1 MWHSLARNALANVGG
16 TLVGLVVGFVTMP
29 LVVHH
34 LGPAQ
39 FGLWVLATGIVGYVG
54 VLDLGLAPTLVNE
67 AAALLAHDAPQNA
80 PDDAPDARRRLGET
94 ASTIFALYAVLGAL
108 GGICL
113 VAVGVLAGSLFHVP
127 ADDLATF
134 RAVLLVVGVQTA
146 LGLPM
151 SVWNGLLSGL
161 QAFHVVNAIG
171 AVTTLVR
178 GVLTIALVL
187 AGYGLVALVAASFAV
202 TCVAWTV
209 SWWCVH
215 RRVPGLR
222 VRMGAFRRTRLREI
236 GRFSGAMVVWTL
248 AGAALHQLDRVLIGV
263 VLPVASLTTY
273 EVGARLANYSR
284 TVLHS
289 WLSTVMPA
297 TSALVARGERRRLRT
312 LYLRSTRYLL
322 VSYGGVALVLVG
334 LGEPLVR
341 LWMGAGF
348 AEGYAVMALLVAGS
362 LVQSQSVVAHVMLPG
377 MGEIRVFTRFM
388 AVYPI
393 VTATCAIAGIL
404 AGGLVGLAAGTT
416 LSIVVM
422 ETAFLVLV
430 VRSRFDVSL
439 AQMLRRCHLPAAKA
453 LVPAAVVIAAGR
465 SSSPITSWSA
475 LMTTAVAAGGAFL
488 AGAWRFGMTPAERRA
503 VRDHL
508 AGLGTPASPEIVPA
522 ATERTEAA

>member
-39 FGLWVLATGIVGYVG
+39 FGLWVLASGVVGYVG

-67 AAALLAHDAPQNA
+67 AAALLAHDAP
-80 PDDAPDARRRLGET
+80 DARRRLGET
-94 ASTIFALYAVLGAL
+94 ASTIFALYAGLGAL
-108 GGICL
+108 AGLGL
-113 VAVGVLAGSLFHVP
+113 VGVGAVAGALFQVP
-127 ADDLATF
+127 PDDLATF
-134 RAVLLVVGVQTA
+134 RTVLLVVGIQTA

-171 AVTTLVR
+171 AVTTLAR
-178 GVLTIALVL
+178 GTLTVVLVL
-187 AGYGLVALVAASFAV
+187 AGYGLVALVTASFAI

-215 RRVPGLR
+215 RRAPGLG
-222 VRMGAFRRTRLREI
+222 VRIGAFRRTRLREI

-248 AGAALHQLDRVLIGV
+248 AGAALHQLDRVLIGI

-297 TSALVARGERRRLRT
+297 TSALVARGERSRLRT
-312 LYLRSTRYLL
+312 LFLRSTRYLL
-322 VSYGGVALVLVG
+322 VAYGGVALALVG
-334 LGEPLVR
+334 LGGPLVR

-362 LVQSQSVVAHVMLPG
+362 LVQSQTVVAHVMLPA

-388 AVYPI
+388 AVYPV
-393 VTATCAIAGIL
+393 VTATCAISGIL

-416 LSIVVM
+416 LSIAVM
-422 ETAFLVLV
+422 ESAFLVLI
-430 VRSRFDVSL
+430 VRTRFDVPI
-439 AQMLRRCHLPAAKA
+439 ARVLRRCHAPAAKA
-453 LVPAAVVIAAGR
+453 LLPAAVVIAAAR
-465 SSSPITSWSA
+465 LLTSIASWA
-475 LMTTAVAAGGAFL
+475 TLATVAAAAGLAFL
-488 AGAWRFGMTPAERRA
+488 AGAWRFGMTAAERRA
-503 VRDHL
+503 IRDRL
-508 AGLGTPASPEIVPA
+508 AGLSRPAPSPDIVA
-522 ATERTEAA
+522 AAAGRTEAA

>member
-39 FGLWVLATGIVGYVG
+39 FGLWVLASGVVGYVG

-67 AAALLAHDAPQNA
+67 AAALLAHDG
-80 PDDAPDARRRLGET
+80 PDTRRRLGET
-94 ASTIFALYAVLGAL
+94 ASTIFALYAAL
-108 GGICL
+108 GVLAGIGL
-113 VAVGVLAGSLFHVP
+113 VAVGAFAGALFHV
-127 ADDLATF
+127 AGDDLATF

-171 AVTTLVR
+171 AATTLVR
-178 GVLTIALVL
+178 GVLTVALVL

-209 SWWCVH
+209 SWWCVR
-215 RRVPGLR
+215 RRVPGLG
-222 VRMGAFRRTRLREI
+222 VRIGAFRRTRLREI

-248 AGAALHQLDRVLIGV
+248 AGAALHQLDRVLIGI

-297 TSALVARGERRRLRT
+297 TSALVARGERPRLRT
-312 LYLRSTRYLL
+312 LFLRSTRYLL
-322 VSYGGVALVLVG
+322 VCYGGVALVLVG
-334 LGEPLVR
+334 LGQPLVR
-341 LWMGAGF
+341 LWMGPGF

-362 LVQSQSVVAHVMLPG
+362 LVQSQTVVAHVMLPG

-388 AVYPI
+388 AVYPF
-393 VTATCAIAGIL
+393 VTAACAITGIL
-404 AGGLVGLAAGTT
+404 SRGLVGLAAGTT
-416 LSIVVM
+416 CSIVVM
-422 ETAFLVLV
+422 ETAFLLLI
-430 VRSRFDVSL
+430 VRTRFDVSL
-439 AQMLRRCHLPAAKA
+439 GRVLRRCHLPAVKA
-453 LVPAAVVIAAGR
+453 LVPAAAVIAAGR
-465 SSSPITSWSA
+465 LSTPIGSWTA
-475 LMTTAVAAGGAFL
+475 LATIALAAGVTFL

-503 VRDHL
+503 VRDRL
-508 AGLGTPASPEIVPA
+508 AGLRAPVAPPAIVATPSS
-522 ATERTEAA
+522 RTEAA